1 MKKILILFTTLL
13 FVYNLSSQCN
23 GRYQNEIFNNVD
35 VTTINYSDIYFDN
48 EHSMD
53 IYTPVGD
60 TVTNRP
66 LILYMHGGSFYGG
79 SKSMTDC
86 IDFCETMAKKGYVTA
101 SLNYRLA
108 NIFSFLSS
116 NETQYE
122 TVLKAVS
129 DVKAAIRFFR
139 KDFDFGNNYGIDPT
153 TIFVGGYSAG
163 AVIAIH
169 LAYIDSINDLPTS
182 PIDVQ
187 SIVSNI
193 SGSYGLVGDAGNYG
207 YSDEVSGIISIAGGI
222 NDLSWID
229 ENDEPIVSIQGT
241 EDLTVNYN
249 CGPGMNNPLILTLCG
264 AGEIHPIANS
274 KGIINEHLTFNGED
288 HSWPGYGNNNPKFIQ
303 ALDFTTNFLFP
314 LLPCNNITNV
324 FDHRNNKSVIEIV
337 DILGRKSV
345 KVKNKSLFFINSDG
359 TVNHKIIIE

>member
-13 FVYNLSSQCN
+13 SVYNLSSQCN
-23 GRYQNEIFNNVD
+23 SRYQTEIFNNVD

-129 DVKAAIRFFR
+129 DVKAAI
-139 KDFDFGNNYGIDPT
+139 K
-153 TIFVGGYSAG
+153 IF
-163 AVIAIH
+163 
-169 LAYIDSINDLPTS
+169 
-182 PIDVQ
+182 Q
-187 SIVSNI
+187 
-193 SGSYGLVGDAGNYG
+193 
-207 YSDEVSGIISIAGGI
+207 
-222 NDLSWID
+222 
-229 ENDEPIVSIQGT
+229 
-241 EDLTVNYN
+241 
-249 CGPGMNNPLILTLCG
+249 
-264 AGEIHPIANS
+264 
-274 KGIINEHLTFNGED
+274 KGF
-288 HSWPGYGNNNPKFIQ
+288 
-303 ALDFTTNFLFP
+303 
-314 LLPCNNITNV
+314 
-324 FDHRNNKSVIEIV
+324 
-337 DILGRKSV
+337 
-345 KVKNKSLFFINSDG
+345 
-359 TVNHKIIIE
+359 